1 MNPQNQS
8 DWERKLQ
15 ELEVEIYQTPSNSSM
30 SNSEPQNPQTNFSK
44 TSPQLQKLWLQ
55 VRNWFNN
62 LPKGGKAIALLV
74 AIVVGFSLLRT
85 VLQLISAL
93 IGMAILGVLLY
104 AAYKFFIAPP
114 SSQS

>member
-1 MNPQNQS
+1 MNPQNQQ

-15 ELEVEIYQTPSNSSM
+15 ELEIEIHQTPSKM
-30 SNSEPQNPQTNFSK
+30 SNSEPPKPQFNDRE

-55 VRNWFNN
+55 VRNWFNG
-62 LPKGGKAIALLV
+62 LPQGGKAIALLLAV
-74 AIVVGFSLLRT
+74 LLGFSLLRT
-85 VLQLISAL
+85 FLQLISAA
-93 IGMAILGVLLY
+93 IGMTILGVLLY